1 MKKKLIFIIAISFV
15 GILAMSG
22 CGCDTSEQTGSLN
35 GHGYVDLGLPSGTL
49 WATCNIGADDPNDA
63 GDYFSYGKTTSWS
76 EEDMRN
82 YSYSPSIIPQEY
94 IREFDVFHVCF
105 LELHPDI
112 LDLYLHF
119 STLNKS
125 DDAATYNWGG
135 AWRMPTKEDCEEL
148 MSECGWEWISHN
160 FQKGY
165 KVTGPNGNSIFL
177 PTTGYQ
183 SMMAGI
189 PLLGILWPGTSEEG
203 NGYYRMSSCFWG
215 EIDSEKGWSSP
226 VLFLGETP
234 DSPIEINFTPAANA
248 GVPIRPVYSPSS
260 ASQTSS
266 SKTSSVEETKTKGSC
281 NGHDCVDLGLPSGT
295 KWATCN
301 VGATTPEGYGDYF
314 AWGETTT
321 KETYNMD
328 TYRYYDGSNY
338 TKYTGSDNLTT
349 LEASD
354 DAATVNW
361 GAGWRMP
368 TREEFEE
375 LITNCTVTW
384 TTQNSVK
391 GRLFTS
397 NINGKS
403 IFLPAAGERD
413 GSRLHHDEGSY
424 GYYRSGSLSPSSR
437 SDCAWL
443 IYFYS
448 DYCDMADFR
457 RDFGWSVRPVCNT
470 KGDFNDVRTN
480 KQDEKRERQ
489 EEFANWL
496 ETDLL
501 WRRYNI
507 EGYDLVLYSYWFK
520 SGQYMLSRA
529 VISSDYY
536 EDFEDYEQ
544 HGPYKYSIKGNTVY
558 NGDDNVFFEI
568 DMSRNYIVIGGKKYY
583 RGADAAMSAFK
594 KDL

>member
-22 CGCDTSEQTGSLN
+22 CGYDTSEQTGSLN

-94 IREFDVFHVCF
+94 IREFDIFHVCF

-226 VLFLGETP
+226 VLVLGETP

-260 ASQTSS
+260 ANKTSS
-266 SKTSSVEETKTKGSC
+266 SKKK
-281 NGHDCVDLGLPSGT
+281 
-295 KWATCN
+295 
-301 VGATTPEGYGDYF
+301 
-314 AWGETTT
+314 
-321 KETYNMD
+321 
-328 TYRYYDGSNY
+328 
-338 TKYTGSDNLTT
+338 
-349 LEASD
+349 
-354 DAATVNW
+354 
-361 GAGWRMP
+361 
-368 TREEFEE
+368 
-375 LITNCTVTW
+375 
-384 TTQNSVK
+384 
-391 GRLFTS
+391 
-397 NINGKS
+397 NGKS
-403 IFLPAAGERD
+403 DEEIKQEAKDFVLNCYEDYYDETIYSNDLKQARKNWRKTESSDCIDAQYIFYDREYDDGCGSWCDKKDFSYNVDDVYLISDDEIKVSVSYTYKVYSAYDDNKFIAKVNHKDKFTLIKENGRWVIDDLVRD
-413 GSRLHHDEGSY
+413 GVSSKDA
-424 GYYRSGSLSPSSR
+424 YRRNDKRFGR
-437 SDCAWL
+437 DC
-443 IYFYS
+443 
-448 DYCDMADFR
+448 C
-457 RDFGWSVRPVCNT
+457 
-470 KGDFNDVRTN
+470 
-480 KQDEKRERQ
+480 
-489 EEFANWL
+489 
-496 ETDLL
+496 
-501 WRRYNI
+501 
-507 EGYDLVLYSYWFK
+507 
-520 SGQYMLSRA
+520 
-529 VISSDYY
+529 
-536 EDFEDYEQ
+536 
-544 HGPYKYSIKGNTVY
+544 
-558 NGDDNVFFEI
+558 
-568 DMSRNYIVIGGKKYY
+568 
-583 RGADAAMSAFK
+583 
-594 KDL
+594 

>member
-1 MKKKLIFIIAISFV
+1 MKLKQFVFIAIVSEV
-15 GILAMSG
+15 GMLAMSG

-94 IREFDVFHVCF
+94 IRDFDVFHVCF

-125 DDAATYNWGG
+125 DDAATYNWGD

-183 SMMAGI
+183 SIMAGI

-260 ASQTSS
+260 AGQTISNKKKNVKSDEEIKQEAKEFVLNCYKNYYADYYDETIYSNELKQARRNWRKSDSRECNDAEDIFYDRKYDDGCGSWCDKENINHNVDDVYLISDDKIKVSISYTYKVYSAYDDNEFIANVNHKDEFTLIKENDRWVIDDLVRDGVS
-266 SKTSSVEETKTKGSC
+266 SKDAYRRNDKRFGR
-281 NGHDCVDLGLPSGT
+281 DC
-295 KWATCN
+295 C
-301 VGATTPEGYGDYF
+301 
-314 AWGETTT
+314 
-321 KETYNMD
+321 
-328 TYRYYDGSNY
+328 
-338 TKYTGSDNLTT
+338 
-349 LEASD
+349 
-354 DAATVNW
+354 
-361 GAGWRMP
+361 
-368 TREEFEE
+368 
-375 LITNCTVTW
+375 
-384 TTQNSVK
+384 
-391 GRLFTS
+391 
-397 NINGKS
+397 
-403 IFLPAAGERD
+403 
-413 GSRLHHDEGSY
+413 
-424 GYYRSGSLSPSSR
+424 
-437 SDCAWL
+437 
-443 IYFYS
+443 
-448 DYCDMADFR
+448 
-457 RDFGWSVRPVCNT
+457 
-470 KGDFNDVRTN
+470 
-480 KQDEKRERQ
+480 
-489 EEFANWL
+489 
-496 ETDLL
+496 
-501 WRRYNI
+501 
-507 EGYDLVLYSYWFK
+507 
-520 SGQYMLSRA
+520 
-529 VISSDYY
+529 
-536 EDFEDYEQ
+536 
-544 HGPYKYSIKGNTVY
+544 
-558 NGDDNVFFEI
+558 
-568 DMSRNYIVIGGKKYY
+568 
-583 RGADAAMSAFK
+583 
-594 KDL
+594 

>member
-15 GILAMSG
+15 GILAISG
-22 CGCDTSEQTGSLN
+22 CGCGISEPTGSLRGN
-35 GHGYVDLGLPSGTL
+35 EYVDLGLPSGTL

-63 GDYFSYGKTTSWS
+63 GDYFAYGELWAKDNYFDS
-76 EEDMRN
+76 N
-82 YSYSPSIIPQEY
+82 YSYQFKSNILSP
-94 IREFDVFHVCF
+94 
-105 LELHPDI
+105 
-112 LDLYLHF
+112 
-119 STLNKS
+119 S
-125 DDAATYNWGG
+125 DDAATFHWGED
-135 AWRMPTKEDCEEL
+135 WHIPTKEDFDEL
-148 MSECGWEWISHN
+148 YSSCTWEWTSHY

-165 KVTGPNGNSIFL
+165 KITGPNGNSIFL
-177 PTTGYQ
+177 PTTG
-183 SMMAGI
+183 
-189 PLLGILWPGTSEEG
+189 EG
-203 NGYYRMSSCFWG
+203 NGAKTLAKYGYYRTSSAIFINEDG
-215 EIDSEKGWSSP
+215 LSGWSAFTFLFSEDSYRIEDVMPRP
-226 VLFLGETP
+226 V
-234 DSPIEINFTPAANA
+234 D
-248 GVPIRPVYSPSS
+248 GVAIRPVSSPSS

-457 RDFGWSVRPVCNT
+457 RDFGWPVRPVCNT

-489 EEFANWL
+489 EEVANWL